1 MIAIAPNPLLLLTQ
15 RPHHWSLLPYI
26 RAQTPTIATALVAT
40 LCFTA
45 GWPVLIKLAEWMAES
60 VGSGDVRRSGQ
71 IAGLS
76 AGVFVLHKLAQYVQ
90 DTLMAKAALQITLE
104 IRQRT
109 YAHVQR
115 LSLSYFETTQTGDLA
130 YRLTEDIDRI
140 GEFIHKLFHQFV
152 PCVLQLIV
160 VLGMMIVINWQLTL
174 SALVLGP
181 FMAIMI
187 GIFGE
192 RLLQY
197 SRRSQNRIADLS
209 SLLIEYFGGIRL
221 VRAFAAEDYT
231 LAQFSQQA
239 EANRR
244 ARYTAERIKAFQIV
258 IVGFLYAMSV
268 ILIFFLGAW
277 QIAQGNLTGSQFI
290 SYFAAV
296 GLLIDPISLTTQNYN
311 EFKQTQASIDRV
323 FELMALQPSV
333 FDQPGAIALPA
344 ISGKVE
350 FRHVTFGYEPQQPV
364 LQDLSFQVQPGEL
377 IALVGHSGAGKS
389 TLVNLLPRFYDLL
402 AGEIWIDG
410 VNIKTVTLQSLR
422 QQIGIVPQDTTLF
435 SGTIAANIA
444 FGQAQFD
451 QNAVERAA
459 QIANA
464 HQFISAFSQG
474 YQTYVGERGMKLSGG
489 QRQRIAIARAIFLN
503 PQILILD
510 EATSALD
517 SESEALVQEAL
528 ERIMRDRTVFV
539 IAHRLATVRRA
550 DRLFVLEQGQILES
564 GTHAQL
570 LAQNGRY
577 ARFYAQQFQDA

>member
-1 MIAIAPNPLLLLTQ
+1 
-15 RPHHWSLLPYI
+15 
-26 RAQTPTIATALVAT
+26 
-40 LCFTA
+40 
-45 GWPVLIKLAEWMAES
+45 AEWMADS
-60 VGSGDVRRSGQ
+60 VGSGDVRRSAQLMG
-71 IAGLS
+71 IS
-76 AGVFVLHKLAQYVQ
+76 AGVFVVHKLAQYAQ

-104 IRQRT
+104 IRQQI

-115 LSLSYFETTQTGDLA
+115 LSLNYFETTKTGDLA
-130 YRLTEDIDRI
+130 YRLTEDVDRI
-140 GEFIHKLFHQFV
+140 GEFVHKLFHQV
-152 PCVLQLIV
+152 IPCVLQLIV
-160 VLGMMIVINWQLTL
+160 VLGMMVKINWQLTL

-181 FMAIMI
+181 VLAVLI

-231 LAQFSQQA
+231 LRQFQQQA

-258 IVGFLYAMSV
+258 VVGFLYAMSV
-268 ILIFFLGAW
+268 IFIFFLGAW

-296 GLLIDPISLTTQNYN
+296 GLLIDPISLTTNNYN
-311 EFKQTQASIDRV
+311 EFKQAQASVDRV
-323 FELMALQPSV
+323 FELIALQPSV
-333 FDQPGAIALPA
+333 CDAPGAIALPA
-344 ISGKVE
+344 VSGKLE
-350 FRHVTFGYEPQQPV
+350 FQDVMFGYEPEHPV
-364 LQDLSFQVQPGEL
+364 LHDLSFQIQPGEM

-389 TLVNLLPRFYDLL
+389 TLVNLLPRFYDP
-402 AGEIWIDG
+402 ASGEILIDG
-410 VNIKTVTLQSLR
+410 VNIQTVALQSLR

-435 SGTIAANIA
+435 SGTIADNIA
-444 FGQAQFD
+444 FGQVDYDLA
-451 QNAVERAA
+451 AVEAA
-459 QIANA
+459 AKIANA
-464 HQFISAFSQG
+464 HQFVSQFAQG
-474 YQTYVGERGMKLSGG
+474 YHTYVGERGIKLSGG

-528 ERIMRDRTVFV
+528 ERIMRDRTVLV
-539 IAHRLATVRRA
+539 IAHRLATVRKA
-550 DRLFVLEQGQILES
+550 DRLFVLEQGKILES
-564 GTHAQL
+564 GTHSEL

-577 ARFYAQQFQDA
+577 AQFYAQQFQES